1 MNNCEIIV
9 DNFAGGGG
17 ASTGIELAIGRSVDI
32 AINHDPNAVA
42 MHTTNH
48 PDTLHYCESVYEVRP
63 KVATAGRRV
72 GLAWF
77 SPDCRHF
84 SKAKG
89 AKPVEK
95 AIRGLAWIV
104 IRWALDV
111 GPRVMMLENVE
122 EFKTWGP
129 LIEIPPKPDLPHE
142 MIGSFIGPVYPG
154 YSRPDPAH
162 VGETFRAFVDML
174 TTGIPA
180 NHPALAECCEFL
192 NISLDSEEAT
202 RLVNGLGY
210 TVEYRELRACDYG
223 APTIRKRFFM
233 VMRRDGQ
240 PIVWPEATHGD
251 PKSPAVLAGK
261 LAPWRTAAE
270 CIDWSIPAPSIF
282 GRKKPLA
289 ENTLRRIARGIQRFV
304 IDCAEPFIVK
314 CNHTTTKG
322 QYDCFR
328 GQSMAGP
335 LQTITKTHGFA
346 VAVPHLTKF
355 HTSATGQPVTE
366 PVPTVTAGTSRR
378 PGGNGHALGIVEAGL
393 VPFLAGNGGS
403 EYQAKPRPL
412 DKPAH
417 TILKESRA
425 CVVAPVI
432 ARQFGASVGHRA
444 DEPSATITAG
454 GGGKSQLVVPTLIQM
469 GYGERPG
476 QAPRVPGL
484 DKPLGTV
491 VAGGGKHAV
500 VGAFLAKHYGGNY
513 TGPGVGLD
521 EPAHSVTT
529 VDHHAL
535 VTAQIVGVGGRAG
548 QSRPRDVSEPLQT
561 MTTKADAAMVTS
573 HLIKLRGTCRD
584 GQTSDEPMPTIT
596 AGGQHVGEVKTTLA
610 VEDYDEERA
619 QQVLAFLQ
627 QYCGEDSTG
636 LVDIGGVTYRIVDI
650 GMRMLQPH
658 ELYRAQG
665 FPEWYIIDQDY
676 RGVKYAKDKQV
687 ARCGNAVPPPFAEAL
702 VRANLPEICS
712 IEKNVA

>member
-1 MNNCEIIV
+1 M
-9 DNFAGGGG
+9 
-17 ASTGIELAIGRSVDI
+17 AIGRSVDI

-95 AIRGLAWIV
+95 AIRGLAWV
-104 IRWALDV
+104 TLRWGLDV
-111 GPRVMMLENVE
+111 DPRVMMLENVE

-129 LIEIPPKPDLPHE
+129 LLAAE
-142 MIGSFIGPVYPG
+142 M
-154 YSRPDPAH
+154 RPDPAR
-162 VGETFRAFVDML
+162 VGETFQAFVGML

-192 NISLDSEEAT
+192 NISLDSDDAT

-233 VMRRDGQ
+233 VMRRDGK

-251 PKSPAVLAGK
+251 PKSSAVQSGI

-270 CIDWSIPAPSIF
+270 CIDWTIPAPSIF
-282 GRKKPLA
+282 DRKKPLA
-289 ENTLRRIARGIQRFV
+289 VNTLKRIARGIQRFV
-304 IDCAEPFIVK
+304 IDSASPFIVK
-314 CNHTTTKG
+314 CNHTSNRTS
-322 QYDCFR
+322 YDCFR
-328 GQSMAGP
+328 GQAITDP
-335 LQTITKTHGFA
+335 LQTITKTHGYA
-346 VAVPHLTKF
+346 IAVPHLTKF
-355 HTSATGQPVTE
+355 RTSATGQPVTE
-366 PVPTVTAGTSRR
+366 PVPTVTAGTSKR
-378 PGGNGHALGIVEAGL
+378 PGGNGHALGIVEADL
-393 VPFLAGNGGS
+393 APFLAGNGGS

-417 TILKESRA
+417 TILKESRS

-432 ARQFGASVGHRA
+432 ARQFGASIGHRA

-454 GGGKSQLVVPTLIQM
+454 GGGKSQLVTSTLIQM

-476 QAPRVPGL
+476 QEPRVL
-484 DKPLGTV
+484 QLEKPLGTV
-491 VAGGGKHAV
+491 TAAGNKFAV
-500 VGAFLAKHYGGNY
+500 TSAFLAKHYGGNY

-529 VDHHAL
+529 VDHHA
-535 VTAQIVGVGGRAG
+535 VVA
-548 QSRPRDVSEPLQT
+548 
-561 MTTKADAAMVTS
+561 S
-573 HLIKLRGTCRD
+573 HLVKLRGTCRD
-584 GQTSDEPMPTIT
+584 GQPTDEPMPTIT
-596 AGGQHVGEVKTTLA
+596 AGGQHVGEVETTLA
-610 VEDYDEERA
+610 VEHYDEQRA
-619 QQVLAFLQ
+619 QQVLAFLREF
-627 QYCGEDSTG
+627 CGEDCTG
-636 LVDIGGVTYRIVDI
+636 LVEIAGVTYRIVDI

-665 FPEWYIIDQDY
+665 FPEWYIIDQNY

-702 VRANLPEICS
+702 VRANLPEMCQAR
-712 IEKNVA
+712 EAA